1 MCEQGSFLAKIAVP
15 TFELGFYA
23 IVPDVCPHSVMAPKC
38 IRIPAI
44 EHTLVVGSL
53 MLCEMSSCFKIL
65 KSSVAANLLAV
76 ERGCFQVAT
85 HSSMDF
91 YTLKVLSTIRCGAK
105 WICYKPDVNTFFA
118 LKLCALAA
126 LLTFG
131 LLRHA
136 KSHFSTPK
144 GFYPMESIFLLLAY
158 PDFPSSRPERP
169 INTSGAI
176 FFGLR
181 LCWFG
186 VFCPGGR
193 GGEEV

>member
-76 ERGCFQVAT
+76 ERGRFQVAT
-85 HSSMDF
+85 DHSMDF
-91 YTLKVLSTIRCGAK
+91 YTLKVLSTIRCGTK

-126 LLTFG
+126 LSCLPNNIFTNRANAVVQHFVSDPLICLELNKKCVKIACRWQSRDT
-131 LLRHA
+131 LLDEFIVGDEIISMYLFNHL
-136 KSHFSTPK
+136 S
-144 GFYPMESIFLLLAY
+144 
-158 PDFPSSRPERP
+158 
-169 INTSGAI
+169 
-176 FFGLR
+176 
-181 LCWFG
+181 
-186 VFCPGGR
+186 
-193 GGEEV
+193 